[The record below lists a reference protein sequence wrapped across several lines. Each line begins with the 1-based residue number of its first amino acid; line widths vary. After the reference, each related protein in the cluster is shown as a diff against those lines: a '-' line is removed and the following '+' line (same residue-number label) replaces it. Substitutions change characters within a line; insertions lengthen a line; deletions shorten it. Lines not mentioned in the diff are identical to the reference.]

1 MFIIVVKY
9 IKCRMKII
17 IIMFFFDSGGDD
29 DDWNVVIWIVKMG
42 E

>member
-17 IIMFFFDSGGDD
+17 IIMFFFDSGVDD